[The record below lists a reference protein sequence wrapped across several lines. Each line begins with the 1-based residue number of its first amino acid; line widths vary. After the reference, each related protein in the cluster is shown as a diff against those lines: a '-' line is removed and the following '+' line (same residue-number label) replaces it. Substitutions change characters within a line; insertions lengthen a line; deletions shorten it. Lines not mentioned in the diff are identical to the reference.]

1 MNLYRAIGLFTLTLT
16 VVLGVS
22 YTIHDAVLT
31 SSASDSLVL
40 LPGYYFMNAVF
51 GLCIGALIIYLSQRR
66 PDVTGFTFMG
76 GSLLKLVVF
85 FIFFFPELSDQET
98 VQKSQFLTFFIP
110 YALTMIAEVW
120 YLIRFLN
127 KQS

>member
-1 MNLYRAIGLFTLTLT
+1 MNLYRAIGLFTLTLA

-31 SSASDSLVL
+31 SSASDNLVL
-40 LPGYYFMNAVF
+40 LPGYYLMNAVF
-51 GLCIGALIIYLSQRR
+51 GLCIGVLIIYLSQDR
-66 PDVTGFTFMG
+66 PDTTGFTFMG
-76 GSLLKLVVF
+76 GSLLKLVIF

-110 YALTMIAEVW
+110 YALTMIVEVW